1 MPEHTVIIPVYNETQ
16 RISLT
21 CDKITDFIALHPRY
35 CFLFVND
42 GSTDDTLDIIRKKAK
57 SALPGRIKYI
67 SLEKNMGKGAAVKK
81 GVEHA
86 STEYLCF
93 MDGDLAYSLEQLIT
107 LSEALE
113 NGDMVIGSRTLGSED
128 QENIPPLRR
137 LLGWGFN
144 RLIRLIMRMPYKDTQ
159 AGIKGFRT
167 EAAKKIFSKQIING
181 FAFDVEL
188 IFIAR
193 KLGCRITEIPAY
205 VQEEHTE
212 KNSKVNLLKDPLKMF
227 FSLFMIHYYNCKGR
241 Y

>member
-16 RISLT
+16 RISRT
-21 CDKITDFIALHPRY
+21 CDKILDFVAGHPDY

-42 GSTDDTLDIIRKKAK
+42 GSTDDTLDIIRKKAEK
-57 SALPGRIKYI
+57 APDKIKYI
-67 SLEKNMGKGAAVKK
+67 SLEENKGKGAAVKE
-81 GVEHA
+81 GVEHVG
-86 STEYLCF
+86 TEYLCF

-107 LSEALE
+107 LFDALR
-113 NGDMVIGSRTLGSED
+113 NADMVIGNRTLGRED
-128 QENIPPLRR
+128 QKNIPPLRR

-144 RLIRLIMRMPYKDTQ
+144 RLIRIIMWMPYNDTQ

-181 FAFDVEL
+181 FSFDVEL

-193 KLGCRITEIPAY
+193 KLGYKVGEIPAY
-205 VQEEHTE
+205 VQEDHTE

-227 FSLFMIHYYNCKGR
+227 FSLFLIHYYNRTGR

>member
-21 CDKITDFIALHPRY
+21 CDKILEFLEHQDY

-42 GSTDDTLDIIRKKAK
+42 GSTDNTLDIIMEKTKGAPADK
-57 SALPGRIKYI
+57 IKYI

-81 GVEHA
+81 GVEHVE
-86 STEYLCF
+86 TEYLCF

-107 LSEALE
+107 LFDALK
-113 NGDMVIGSRTLGSED
+113 NADMVIGNRTLGRED
-128 QENIPPLRR
+128 QKNIPPLRR

-144 RLIRLIMRMPYKDTQ
+144 RLIRVIMRMPYNDTQ
-159 AGIKGFRT
+159 AGMKGFRT
-167 EAAKKIFSKQIING
+167 EGAKKIFSKQIING
-181 FAFDVEL
+181 FSFDVEL

-193 KLGCRITEIPAY
+193 KLGYKVGEIPAY
-205 VQEEHTE
+205 VQDDHTE
-212 KNSKVNLLKDPLKMF
+212 KNSKVNLLKDPIKMF
-227 FSLFMIHYYNCKGR
+227 FSLFLIHYYNCKGK